1 MLKVDNYRVQQLGLV
16 LKNFF
21 PEQTKLA
28 VLTRNFGR
36 LDLVIANNLANKL
49 AISKISY
56 GMLIAYNTVDNTAS
70 VLNLLS
76 SGAKVK
82 ISKIELIYVPIIL
95 PDQLMFWHQLLELI
109 FYTVPIGLH
118 IPTLFEQICLVGAN
132 LDLFSDSGQKLLA
145 LCRML
150 NLLGLCPTNY
160 SNFTPEF
167 RALIYLPI
175 DISVHQKIDLKWEEA
190 LSRWWRTSMIVH
202 PKVNLF
208 KTIAY

>member
-95 PDQLMFWHQLLELI
+95 PDQLMFWH
-109 FYTVPIGLH
+109 
-118 IPTLFEQICLVGAN
+118 
-132 LDLFSDSGQKLLA
+132 
-145 LCRML
+145 
-150 NLLGLCPTNY
+150 
-160 SNFTPEF
+160 
-167 RALIYLPI
+167 
-175 DISVHQKIDLKWEEA
+175 LK
-190 LSRWWRTSMIVH
+190 
-202 PKVNLF
+202 N
-208 KTIAY
+208 